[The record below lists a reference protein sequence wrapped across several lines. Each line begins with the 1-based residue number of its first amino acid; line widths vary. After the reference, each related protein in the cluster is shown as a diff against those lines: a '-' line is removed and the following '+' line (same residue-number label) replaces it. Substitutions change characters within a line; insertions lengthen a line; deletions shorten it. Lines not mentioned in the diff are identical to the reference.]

1 MASLSRQFAQWVV
14 GMRYQDLPADVVD
27 RAKGVTLHCL
37 TSVLMGYQSPPGRQA
52 VKLVTEEE
60 AGVRNGATIMV
71 DGGKAT
77 KAAEYSLTDDTYAKL
92 LAQLASRKFDQ
103 TTPELR
109 DDILHFYSDLSVL
122 IETKKD
128 DVRWQSVLVD
138 LEQLKLVTQPPVL
151 AGIPAK

>member
-60 AGVRNGATIMV
+60 AGVRNGATR
-71 DGGKAT
+71 
-77 KAAEYSLTDDTYAKL
+77 
-92 LAQLASRKFDQ
+92 SRSSRGTVPNHQ
-103 TTPELR
+103 RSTRP
-109 DDILHFYSDLSVL
+109 SM
-122 IETKKD
+122 
-128 DVRWQSVLVD
+128 QS
-138 LEQLKLVTQPPVL
+138 K
-151 AGIPAK
+151 